1 MNRPLALLFAASML
15 LVGCADEIGDE
26 CETALDCSQSGRR
39 ACDRTQPKGY
49 CTIRGCEKG
58 SCPEEAVCVKF
69 RPEEER
75 LAVTYCMFQCEDD
88 GDCRSD
94 EGYQCTSSGELGNG
108 MEAVVLDGRNKSFCS
123 AEPREPISL
132 PDGGDDAGPIFSAPD
147 ATAPDATAPDASQV
161 DAAASGDAAT
171 SGDAAPAM
179 SLLDGG

>member
-1 MNRPLALLFAASML
+1 MHRTLSLLFTVCML
-15 LVGCADEIGDE
+15 LVGCADEIGDD

-75 LAVTYCMFQCEDD
+75 LAVTYCMLQCEDD

-94 EGYQCTSSGELGNG
+94 EGYQCTSAGELGNG
-108 MEAVVLDGRNKSFCS
+108 MEAVVLDGTKKSFCS
-123 AEPREPISL
+123 AEPKQPISL
-132 PDGGDDAGPIFSAPD
+132 PDAGDGAGSGGSAPD
-147 ATAPDATAPDASQV
+147 GAASGGAVSDAAPPDATIA
-161 DAAASGDAAT
+161 DAAL
-171 SGDAAPAM
+171 DAAPPM
-179 SLLDGG
+179 SLPDGG